1 MRKIDSYIKFI
12 SEAKSIEIDDYIIH
26 DDDIESIF
34 EPLYSDVSQL
44 KNSEISLKEVTDS
57 DHPHIRQ
64 SIGLKKSVSQFR
76 VRIFIDSKYT
86 KDTDWFNRFYQP
98 YANPSK
104 KILSE
109 DILKEIGDRMYNQFG
124 YKLEK
129 SATLSY
135 DNGVSLPG
143 GKQDPNYK
151 NGYCL
156 DFYFIK

>member
-64 SIGLKKSVSQFR
+64 SIGLKKSVNQFR

-86 KDTDWFNRFYQP
+86 KDTD
-98 YANPSK
+98 
-104 KILSE
+104 
-109 DILKEIGDRMYNQFG
+109 
-124 YKLEK
+124 
-129 SATLSY
+129 
-135 DNGVSLPG
+135 
-143 GKQDPNYK
+143 
-151 NGYCL
+151 
-156 DFYFIK
+156 